1 MAQGLLNLV
10 VLYFEEMELECFGAI
25 SGFQSMI
32 SNWALC
38 AIRSEKIVSEVGY
51 NLYKLQTT
59 SACNK
64 GYRIPPKKAFASQ
77 ITDSGYCF
85 QDRLLLYS
93 TYIWKYIRPY
103 CSIILV

>member
-1 MAQGLLNLV
+1 MTMAQGLLNLV

-64 GYRIPPKKAFASQ
+64 GYRIPPKKAFASKLQ
-77 ITDSGYCF
+77 I
-85 QDRLLLYS
+85 QD
-93 TYIWKYIRPY
+93 IVFKIAF
-103 CSIILV
+103 CSIVHISGNISDHIAL